1 MINFVQFAR
10 RRGSDNTRDQGEDV
24 PMDNDIFRAFCV
36 KVANEKDP
44 EIVELLQ
51 RRLRL
56 LLVSEES
63 YRPDPVASADP
74 I

>member
-1 MINFVQFAR
+1 MINFVQFAC
-10 RRGSDNTRDQGEDV
+10 RRGATIPGIKVRAV

-44 EIVELLQ
+44 EIVELLK

-63 YRPDPVASADP
+63 YRPDALASADP